1 MENLPS
7 AFHEDELD
15 LPHGETELPPVSPIP
30 EPAVP
35 EPAVPLPSRA
45 QQSYGALISVILI
58 LLMIVVGAFYVWGK
72 RIAEREQYTG
82 QLQHTLA
89 Q

>member
-7 AFHEDELD
+7 AFNEDELD
-15 LPHGETELPPVSPIP
+15 LPEGESHEPTSAYEPKSSSPLPPSP
-30 EPAVP
+30 
-35 EPAVPLPSRA
+35 SQK

-58 LLMIVVGAFYVWGK
+58 LLMIVVGAFYAWGK
-72 RIAEREQYTG
+72 RVSERQQYTG
-82 QLQHTLA
+82 HIQHTLA